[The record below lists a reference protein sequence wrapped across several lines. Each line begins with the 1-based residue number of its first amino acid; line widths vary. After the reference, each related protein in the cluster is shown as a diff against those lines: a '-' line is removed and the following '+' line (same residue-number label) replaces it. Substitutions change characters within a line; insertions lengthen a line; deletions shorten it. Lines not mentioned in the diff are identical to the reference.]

1 MVIYGLN
8 FSFKMQFLRVSRN
21 KTGNFFLVLYMI
33 IYQSA
38 LIPRKLPCPT
48 KFLVTCL
55 SWEYLL
61 YILQW
66 LTTKYQNL
74 SLLLPTSRKNK
85 IKKNLILIL
94 LYIKAMFWT
103 VKFKLSFWKLFDC
116 VTILVDW
123 KTPILAYQVLL
134 SIGIIDSNSS
144 NNKTK
149 AP

>member
-116 VTILVDW
+116 FTILVDW